1 MSLLCLCL
9 FVAGAAPDAPQK
21 PTPKFQPGRD
31 TTFVDGPLD
40 KDGYI
45 DYEAALNARLKG
57 KTTPESNALVL
68 LLKCLGPK
76 PEGAELK
83 PDFYKALGIDALPA
97 NGQYWVQY
105 NSHFAIEIRAPDPT
119 AFFDHEAKLK
129 RQPWTKD
136 DSPKH
141 AEWLEVN
148 EKPLA
153 LAIEATRRPDYFHPM
168 IARSAA
174 GVRRML
180 IEALLPTVQ
189 KHREIAS
196 LLTLRVNWNLGAG
209 KIDDACADALAI
221 HRLGRLV
228 VRGGCFIELLVGIA
242 IDALAHSADAVIF
255 EHGRPTAK
263 QALAYQAELM
273 KLAPITGPADKIA
286 LYERF
291 FFLDAVQHSIKGG
304 TAVPA
309 GGVIEGLTAEEILRA
324 VDWEAVFR
332 KGNGLYDR
340 IETALNKPTRIE
352 RLAIS
357 KALDADLDKLRA
369 KAKNPK
375 IDPNDPPAKIR
386 TEVTEILAAMYLGLL
401 MPAYGKIGGAVD
413 RAEQIN
419 RNGIVVAGLAAHF
432 ADRKKYPETLA
443 DLVPKYLARVPVDVF
458 GDQPV
463 IYKKTDTGYL
473 LYSVGANGVDDGGQ
487 LLSDEPRGDDIGMRL
502 PRK

>member
-9 FVAGAAPDAPQK
+9 LIAGAAPDAPQK
-21 PTPKFQPGRD
+21 PAPKFQPGRD

-45 DYEAALNARLKG
+45 NYEAALNARLKG
-57 KTTPESNALVL
+57 KTTPETNALVL

-76 PEGAELK
+76 PEGAELN
-83 PDFYKALGIDALPA
+83 PDFYKALGIDAPPA
-97 NGQYWVQY
+97 EGEYLGKY
-105 NSHFAIEIRAPDPT
+105 HLHFALEIRAPNPRG
-119 AFFDHEAKLK
+119 FLDHEAKLK

-141 AEWLEVN
+141 AEWLKVN

-153 LAIEATRRPDYFHPM
+153 IALEATRRPDYFHPM
-168 IARSAA
+168 IARKQN
-174 GVRRML
+174 GDRDML
-180 IEALLPTVQ
+180 IMALIPTVQ
-189 KHREIAS
+189 KYREIAS

-209 KIDDACADALAI
+209 KFDDACADALAI
-221 HRLGRLV
+221 HRLGRLAA
-228 VRGGCFIELLVGIA
+228 RGGSFIELLIGIA
-242 IDALAHSADAVIF
+242 LDGLAHAADAVIF

-273 KLAPITGPADKIA
+273 KLAPITGPADRLA

-291 FFLDAVQHSIKGG
+291 FFLDAVQHSIKDG
-304 TAVPA
+304 TAIPA
-309 GGVIEGLTAEEILRA
+309 GGVIEGVTAEEILRA

-332 KGNGLYDR
+332 KGNGFYDR

-357 KALDADLDKLRA
+357 KALDADLDWLRA
-369 KAKNPK
+369 KAKNAK
-375 IDPNDPPAKIR
+375 IDPTNPPAKIR
-386 TEVTEILAAMYLGLL
+386 AEITEILAAMYLDLL
-401 MPAYGKIGGAVD
+401 MPAYGKIAYASD

-419 RNGIVVAGLAAHF
+419 RNGIVAAGLAAHF
-432 ADRKKYPETLA
+432 ADRKKYPGALA

-458 GDQPV
+458 GGQPV

-473 LYSVGANGVDDGGQ
+473 LYSVGANGIDDGGQ
-487 LLSDEPRGDDIGMRL
+487 LLSDEPRGDDIGIRL